1 MKVLKARE
9 KHLNL
14 TETLNVDYNLLANYN
29 ENLLELYRNFSQ
41 RIFIIELMTEKWMKF
56 TVLETT
62 VRKRGFASS
71 LSYSFYNV
79 AIKLHPNVKL
89 CIILQALP
97 LKG

>member
-1 MKVLKARE
+1 
-9 KHLNL
+9 
-14 TETLNVDYNLLANYN
+14 
-29 ENLLELYRNFSQ
+29 
-41 RIFIIELMTEKWMKF
+41 MTEKWMKF